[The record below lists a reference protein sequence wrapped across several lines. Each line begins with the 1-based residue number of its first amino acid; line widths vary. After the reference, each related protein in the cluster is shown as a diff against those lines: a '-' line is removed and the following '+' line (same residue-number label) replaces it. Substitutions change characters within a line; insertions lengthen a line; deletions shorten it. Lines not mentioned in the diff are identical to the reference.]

1 MRMVKKQS
9 PKLKVL
15 VVEDDFMVRQVVR
28 DILEQHGANVD
39 IAVNGE
45 EAVQAFRVA
54 WRQQQPY
61 DLLCM
66 DIMMPIMDG
75 QEALVKIRAVETS
88 LGIRGKDEVKV
99 IMLTAL
105 DDAKTVMKAYYKGGA
120 TSYIV
125 KPIEKE
131 RLILEMQ
138 TLGFLAPASQSG
150 I

>member
-1 MRMVKKQS
+1 MPSENRS
-9 PKLKVL
+9 KLKIL
-15 VVEDDFMVRQVVR
+15 IVEDDFMVRQVLR
-28 DILEQHGANVD
+28 DILEEYGLVD

-54 WRQQQPY
+54 WRKDEPY

-75 QEALVKIRAVETS
+75 NEALIKIREIELS
-88 LGIRGKDEVKV
+88 IGIIGSNEVKV
-99 IMLTAL
+99 IMISAL
-105 DDAKTVMKAYYKGGA
+105 DDAKTVVKAYSKGGA

-131 RLILEMQ
+131 RLINEMRAI
-138 TLGFLAPASQSG
+138 GVFAS
-150 I
+150 

>member
-1 MRMVKKQS
+1 MIQERSV
-9 PKLKVL
+9 LRVL
-15 VVEDDFMVRQVVR
+15 VVEDDFMVRQVIR
-28 DILEQHGANVD
+28 DILEQYGAIVD

-54 WRQQQPY
+54 WRNQQPY

-75 QEALVKIRAVETS
+75 HEALIKIREVEKS
-88 LGIRGKDEVKV
+88 LGIIGPEEVKV
-99 IMLTAL
+99 IMLSAL

-131 RLILEMQ
+131 RLLLEMQ
-138 TLGFLAPASQSG
+138 KIGLIP
-150 I
+150 